1 MNSAPMNSGVDESV
15 RRRRPPRARGPA
27 GLDES
32 RFIVTTTGRRSVPA
46 VIPDVRA
53 LRACW
58 HPVAFAS
65 SLGDEPFKAVLLD
78 EPLVLWRDSAGAP
91 HAMTDVCIHRGTA
104 LSLGRVDGDEI
115 VCPYHGWHYGTDG
128 RCTLIPQLEDPTRIP
143 AKARIGAF
151 ACQERYGIVW
161 VALEEPRWPLP
172 EVPELEDGAWA
183 LVEAGPYGWNSDA
196 SRQLE
201 NFTDF
206 GHFPWVH
213 PGLLGDPSR
222 PVVPRH
228 EVDIRDHVLH
238 YQIVRPEAPNSAG
251 FPVFANDQTQAPE
264 RRSRYELHLPYTLV
278 LRLGWGGERGMVYFF
293 ASQPVR
299 EDVSCG
305 YLMIGRNYNFDQPA
319 SVLREFEDTI
329 FNQDRRVV
337 ESQRPERVP
346 FDLAAELHLKFDAVA
361 VAYRKAMRQVGL
373 TAED

>member
-1 MNSAPMNSGVDESV
+1 MRERNEA
-15 RRRRPPRARGPA
+15 ARGA
-27 GLDES
+27 GNTAGWCEEA
-32 RFIVTTTGRRSVPA
+32 TTSVPA
-46 VIPDVRA
+46 AIPDVAA

-58 HPVAFAS
+58 HPVSFS
-65 SLGDEPFKAVLLD
+65 SELKSEPRKVALLD
-78 EPLVLWRDSAGAP
+78 EAVVLWRDSSGAAR
-91 HAMTDVCIHRGTA
+91 AMTDLCIHRGTA
-104 LSLGRVDGDEI
+104 LSLGRVDGDSLI
-115 VCPYHGWHYGTDG
+115 CPYHGWHYGTDG
-128 RCTLIPQLEDPTRIP
+128 VCTLIPQLEDPTRIP
-143 AKARIGAF
+143 AKAKIGVF

-172 EVPELEDGAWA
+172 EVPELDNGSWSRSSEEQAPPWR
-183 LVEAGPYGWNSDA
+183 LVPAGPYAWNSDA

-228 EVDIRDHVLH
+228 TVETDGHVLR
-238 YQIVRPEAPNSAG
+238 YQIVRPEAANTDD
-251 FPVFANDQTQAPE
+251 FPVFANTETEAPE

-278 LRLGWGGERGMVYFF
+278 LRLGWGGERGMIYFF

-299 EDVSCG
+299 EDASRG
-305 YLMIGRNYNFDQPA
+305 YLVIGRNYNLDQPD
-319 SVLREFEDTI
+319 SVLQDFEDTI
-329 FNQDRRVV
+329 FNQDKRVV

-361 VAYRKAMRQVGL
+361 VAYRKAMRDCGL
-373 TAED
+373 TMHG